1 MKSPGDKI
9 DRYVIEAALGR
20 GGMGEVYEATDTRL
34 GRRVALK
41 LIPPGADPD
50 ANQRMLREARAAASF
65 AHPNAVVVYDVGEHD
80 GSTFLAM
87 ELVRGAPLRERVG
100 DRDVPLGRRLR
111 WLVDVARALGAAHER
126 GIVHRDIKPD
136 NVLIREDGTAKVLDF
151 GIARRQASAVDPSAP
166 TEAGGIATITAEGV
180 VIGTPRY
187 AAPEQLR
194 GEALDGRADEFAWGV
209 TAYELIGGSLP
220 WRAPDSVALL
230 SQILSAD
237 PPSLA
242 DLAPDAP
249 APVVA
254 AITRALAK
262 RAEDRFPTI
271 DEAADAIEPFADA
284 DAASTG
290 KRDPARPS
298 AAPSATP
305 PPRPTAVRRVVRGTG
320 RVIFWFFA
328 IVGGVIVIGIV
339 ALIGVGI
346 WRGTLQYNGKRLG
359 TSIDA
364 GAPTIA
370 SIACEDAKVE
380 GASAEIARAVGR
392 AACARLA
399 TALGVDWG
407 GEGAASALSV
417 SATLAPGEAKVTLSI
432 ASRSAEGKGATP
444 IDAIAAASAALVKQ
458 LAPPPLREE
467 EIRAWGADGA
477 RRIERVWRELLRN
490 ITHNDVA
497 AVKALVASAPNSA
510 WSHTIFALVVPR
522 GTAEAKAAIQR
533 GLALVDALPTARAHA
548 LRGTLMVIEG
558 GDAERRK
565 EAMGLL
571 RRSYTE
577 APDDGDVAALYAAV
591 AIAYGAEEEGFGV
604 LDRLYARFPAKS
616 VLALHNAI
624 GQGIKRDLD
633 RDGRYL
639 AKLRAILPESFAW
652 EESVRWLGEDGRV
665 AAAREALAFGRKL
678 GLSGKS
684 ADAMPLELS
693 EAWIELAALEP
704 RAARALCARLL
715 GDPRVS
721 VSASGAAYNVASYAL
736 EGRIV
741 DAETAQ
747 RHAIERLRAVGAGRG
762 ATGFAVHLARGRRW
776 LGRPA
781 PDADILAMMEAQA
794 NEIDAFDWGVGRVF
808 AELAI
813 ARAAAAPKEAK
824 KILGE
829 ALDRVE
835 SRAAKEREPFAE
847 DGAKLS
853 AIALVRA
860 ARGDAAAVKL
870 WAETDHASFDTRRF
884 AAIDAALALEGV
896 GKRAEA
902 IDAYELAIDARN
914 IEGNALAT
922 MIARIRV
929 APLLRAA
936 GKPERAAELSAV
948 VDRLWAK
955 ADPGLREAVAKMR

>member
-20 GGMGEVYEATDTRL
+20 GGMGEVYDATDTRL

-41 LIPPGADPD
+41 LIVAGADAD

-65 AHPNAVVVYDVGEHD
+65 EHPNAVVVYDVGEHE
-80 GSTFLAM
+80 GATFLAM
-87 ELVRGAPLRERVG
+87 ELVRGTLLRQRVG

-111 WLVDVARALGAAHER
+111 WLVDVARALGAAHR
-126 GIVHRDIKPD
+126 HGIVHRDIKPD
-136 NVLIREDGTAKVLDF
+136 NVMIREDGTAKVLDF

-166 TEAGGIATITAEGV
+166 TEAGGIATITEEGV
-180 VIGTPRY
+180 VVGTPRY

-209 TAYELIGGSLP
+209 TAYELIGGALP

-242 DLAPDAP
+242 ELAPDAP
-249 APVVA
+249 EPVVA

-284 DAASTG
+284 AASSTG

-298 AAPSATP
+298 SAPSTTP
-305 PPRPTAVRRVVRGTG
+305 PKPTTVGRVVRGTG
-320 RVIFWFFA
+320 KVIFTFFA
-328 IVGGVIVIGIV
+328 IVGGIIVIGLSI
-339 ALIGVGI
+339 AIGVGI
-346 WRGTLQYNGKRLG
+346 SKGTIVYKRP
-359 TSIDA
+359 DA

-370 SIACEDAKVE
+370 SIACQDAQIE
-380 GASAEIARAVGR
+380 GASREIAEAVGR

-407 GEGAASALSV
+407 AEGAASPLAV
-417 SATLAPGEAKVTLSI
+417 KATLGDGAATVTLSI
-432 ASRSAEGKGATP
+432 ASKQAEGKGATP

-458 LAPPPLREE
+458 LSAPKLGDQ
-467 EIRAWGADGA
+467 EIRAWGADSAEGA
-477 RRIERVWRELLRN
+477 RRIERVWRELLLN
-490 ITHNDVA
+490 ITSNDVA
-497 AVKALVASAPNSA
+497 AVKGLVESDPNSA
-510 WSHTIFALVVPR
+510 WSQTIFALVVPR
-522 GTAEAKAAIQR
+522 GTAEGRAAVER
-533 GLALVDALPTARAHA
+533 GLALVDRLPTARAHA
-548 LRGTLMVIEG
+548 LRGTLMVVDG
-558 GDAERRK
+558 GDVERRK
-565 EAMGLL
+565 EAMALL

-591 AIAYGAEEEGFGV
+591 AIGYGAEEEGFGV
-604 LDRLYARFPAKS
+604 VDRLTARFPAKS

-624 GQGIKRDLD
+624 GQGIERDLA

-639 AKLRAILPESFAW
+639 AKLRAILPETFAW
-652 EESVRWLGEDGRV
+652 EESVRWLGESGKI
-665 AAAREALAFGRKL
+665 AEAREALAFGRKL

-693 EAWIELAALEP
+693 EAWLALAALEP
-704 RAARALCARLL
+704 PKARELCTRLL

-721 VSASGAAYNVASYAL
+721 VSASGSAYSAASYL
-736 EGRIV
+736 MEGRIV

-747 RHAIERLRAVGAGRG
+747 RHAIERLRAVGTRRVAV
-762 ATGFAVHLARGRRW
+762 GFALSFVQARRW

-781 PDADILAMMEAQA
+781 PDADLLATMATQA
-794 NEIDAFDWGVGRVF
+794 NEIEAADWGAGRFF
-808 AELAI
+808 AEVAI
-813 ARAAAAPKEAK
+813 ARAAASPKDAK
-824 KILGE
+824 KILRD

-835 SRAAKEREPFAE
+835 ARAAKERERFAQ
-847 DGAKLS
+847 DGARMS

-860 ARGDAAAVKL
+860 ARGDAGVAKL
-870 WAETDHASFDTRRF
+870 WAEADHAPFDTRRF
-884 AAIDAALALEGV
+884 AAIDAALSLEALGL
-896 GKRAEA
+896 RAAAME
-902 IDAYELAIDARN
+902 AYELAISARN
-914 IEGNALAT
+914 IERYALAS
-922 MIARIRV
+922 MIARIRL
-929 APLLRAA
+929 APLLRAS
-936 GKPERAAELSAV
+936 GKPERASELSAV

-955 ADPGLREAVAKMR
+955 ADPGLRDAVLKMR